1 MSALAAARRARAS
14 STDEG
19 TRLNAFGE
27 PFRGRKIRGVGAVER
42 ARGRAFS
49 SLSGSQRESFG
60 NQQAFGAEL
69 EAQAL
74 NLEAQQAAAR
84 GRARALAEMEPQAA
98 PSADMAP
105 AAPEPATGGGW
116 FGQAAKAGN
125 DALMVA
131 ARRERAKRGMADR
144 AKARARYESEQ
155 RGARPD
161 TYAPFQFAA

>member
-27 PFRGRKIRGVGAVER
+27 PFRGRKIRGVGSVER
-42 ARGRAFS
+42 ARGKAWS

-60 NQQAFGAEL
+60 NQPAFGAEL

-84 GRARALAEMEPQAA
+84 GRARALAEMGGEADGGDRANAEAA
-98 PSADMAP
+98 
-105 AAPEPATGGGW
+105 PATGGGW
-116 FGQAAKAGN
+116 FGQAAEAGKN
-125 DALMVA
+125 AFIAA

-144 AKARARYESEQ
+144 AAARARYESEQ

-161 TYAPFQFAA
+161 TYAPFQFVA